1 MLETRILKNSNNIAA
16 AWIDHAK
23 ESDKTITE
31 QVKFMNTVCGTKM
44 QAGSIY
50 SMRNGT
56 KNIPTEVMR
65 FMINEVLLIELKRAG
80 LNSKKIDFKQLRDR
94 LSPPKRA

>member
-1 MLETRILKNSNNIAA
+1 MKNNIAA
-16 AWIDHAK
+16 SWLDHAK
-23 ESDKTITE
+23 ESNKTITE
-31 QVKFMNTVCGTKM
+31 QVAFMNTVCGTKM

-65 FMINEVLLIELKRAG
+65 FMLNEVLYIELKRAG
-80 LNSKKIDFKQLRDR
+80 LRSKRLLDYGNLRDR
-94 LSPPKRA
+94 LSPPKRVGQ

>member
-1 MLETRILKNSNNIAA
+1 MNNNIAA
-16 AWIDHAK
+16 AWLDHAK

-31 QVKFMNTVCGTKM
+31 QVEFMNAVCGTKM

-65 FMINEVLLIELKRAG
+65 FIIHEVLVSELKKAG
-80 LNSKKIDFKQLRDR
+80 FSMKSGNIKQLCER
-94 LSPPKRA
+94 LSPPKRAI

>member
-1 MLETRILKNSNNIAA
+1 MKIINNIAA

-23 ESDKTITE
+23 ESDKSITE
-31 QVKFMNTVCGTKM
+31 QVEFMNTVCGTKM

-56 KNIPTEVMR
+56 KNIPTEVIR
-65 FMINEVLLIELKRAG
+65 FIIHEVLVSELINAG
-80 LNSKKIDFKQLRDR
+80 FNVKTGDIKQLCDR
-94 LSPPKRA
+94 LSPPKRARK